1 MFQTLRVA
9 TKIVIGLKNWH
20 ITRASTA
27 CTFAFLTNI
36 QTLFR
41 CQIQFILK
49 LVYVIICISQILF
62 LTMIT
67 SLFANVMH
75 NTYTVVSFLCFIE
88 LGEEIQ
94 NG

>member
-1 MFQTLRVA
+1 MPPRLRL
-9 TKIVIGLKNWH
+9 GLKIGILH
-20 ITRASTA
+20 VQVQHVPLL
-27 CTFAFLTNI
+27 FLLICSN
-36 QTLFR
+36 LFR
-41 CQIQFILK
+41 CQIYIFILE